1 MSEFNFERDIA
12 PERNTFGFTARESA
26 FANAK
31 ADQQIMP
38 QLDLMI
44 KLRGQLR
51 QERAAD
57 LAYEASI
64 FDFKQRKRML
74 RDERE
79 ADQRAEDLLGQIQM
93 TMEDDQLN
101 PFERQEQLSLIQLQ
115 NADTFA
121 NSKVAQQSLLAAGS
135 FIGSQMQQ
143 RNEKLSRRIRRKDER
158 KRSADTTGLDANTIF
173 RMEAEEQVEDLRQS
187 YLDPDSAGGTNLTA
201 RERANLRNAGF
212 AVTKNIE
219 ERKKLEKKE
228 RESRESQIFN
238 NEVAIAE
245 TTLEQVKDL
254 LRQVA
259 VDKKL
264 AEDGNVD
271 FEASYGGLV
280 LPNGE
285 SLKVPDTGTDIAAA
299 LQKQL
304 QTIRSRTLQ
313 GIGAKRRKRNKFLM
327 GQDPKGTSTG
337 TSTGTAKG
345 TPTGT
350 STGTTTGTPTVTP
363 TGDPDPEKIMGG

>member
-12 PERNTFGFTARESA
+12 PERNTFGFTGTESA

-57 LAYEASI
+57 LAYETSI

-93 TMEDDQLN
+93 TVEDDQLN

-121 NSKVAQQSLLAAGS
+121 NSKVAQQSLLAAGR
-135 FIGSQMQQ
+135 FMGSQMQQ
-143 RNEKLSRRIRRKDER
+143 RNEKLSRKLKRKDER
-158 KRSADTTGLDANTIF
+158 RRAADTTGLDANTIF
-173 RMEAEEQVEDLRQS
+173 RMEADEQVEDLRQS
-187 YLDPDSAGGTNLTA
+187 YLDPDSAGGKNLTA

-219 ERKKLEKKE
+219 DRKKLEKKE

-245 TTLEQVKDL
+245 ATLEQIKEL
-254 LRQVA
+254 QRQVT
-259 VDKKL
+259 
-264 AEDGNVD
+264 AEKRAGDEANYNGIQTDLPDGSNITI
-271 FEASYGGLV
+271 
-280 LPNGE
+280 PNSGDV
-285 SLKVPDTGTDIAAA
+285 SDVAAA
-299 LQKQL
+299 IQSQLNKRRSETLKQ
-304 QTIRSRTLQ
+304 
-313 GIGAKRRKRNKFLM
+313 IGEKRRKRNRFL
-327 GQDPKGTSTG
+327 GREDSTKKDPKNTG
-337 TSTGTAKG
+337 GSN
-345 TPTGT
+345 
-350 STGTTTGTPTVTP
+350 S
-363 TGDPDPEKIMGG
+363 DPDLEDIMGG

>member
-12 PERNTFGFTARESA
+12 PERNTFGFTGTESA

-57 LAYEASI
+57 LAYETSI
-64 FDFKQRKRML
+64 FEFKQRKRTL

-79 ADQRAEDLLGQIQM
+79 ADQRADDLLGQIQM

-121 NSKVAQQSLLAAGS
+121 NSKVAQQSLLAAGR

-143 RNEKLSRRIRRKDER
+143 RNEKLSRRLKRKDER

-187 YLDPDSAGGTNLTA
+187 YLDPDSAGGKNLTA

-219 ERKKLEKKE
+219 ERKKQEKKE
-228 RESRESQIFN
+228 RESREAQIFN

-259 VDKKL
+259 TDKKL
-264 AEDGNVD
+264 DEDGD
-271 FEASYGGLV
+271 ISWEATYGDLE
-280 LPNGE
+280 LPNGQT
-285 SLKVPDTGTDIAAA
+285 LKVPETGTGGDIAAA

-304 QTIRSRTLQ
+304 QTIRSQTLQ
-313 GIGAKRRKRNKFLM
+313 GIGQKRRKRNKFLI
-327 GQDPKGTSTG
+327 GKDPKDPDPNNSTS
-337 TSTGTAKG
+337 S
-345 TPTGT
+345 
-350 STGTTTGTPTVTP
+350 
-363 TGDPDPEKIMGG
+363 TGDPDLENIMGG

>member
-12 PERNTFGFTARESA
+12 PERNTFGFTGTESA

-57 LAYEASI
+57 LAYETSI
-64 FDFKQRKRML
+64 FEFKQRKKTL

-79 ADQRAEDLLGQIQM
+79 ADQRADDLLGQIQM
-93 TMEDDQLN
+93 TVEDDQLN

-121 NSKVAQQSLLAAGS
+121 NSKVAQQSLLAAGR

-143 RNEKLSRRIRRKDER
+143 RNEKLSRRLKRKDEQ

-187 YLDPDSAGGTNLTA
+187 YLDPDSAGGKNLTA
-201 RERANLRNAGF
+201 REKANLRNAGF

-219 ERKKLEKKE
+219 ERKKQEKKE
-228 RESRESQIFN
+228 RESRDAQIFN

-259 VDKKL
+259 TDKKL
-264 AEDGNVD
+264 DEDGEISW
-271 FEASYGGLV
+271 EATYGDLE

-285 SLKVPDTGTDIAAA
+285 SLKVPETGDVAAA

-313 GIGAKRRKRNKFLM
+313 SIGQKRRKRNKFLT
-327 GQDPKGTSTG
+327 GADPKDP
-337 TSTGTAKG
+337 KPDPNNP
-345 TPTGT
+345 TP
-350 STGTTTGTPTVTP
+350 S
-363 TGDPDPEKIMGG
+363 TGDPDLENIIGG

>member
-12 PERNTFGFTARESA
+12 PERNTFGFTGTEAA

-57 LAYEASI
+57 LAYETSI
-64 FDFKQRKRML
+64 FEFKQRKRTL
-74 RDERE
+74 RDQRE

-101 PFERQEQLSLIQLQ
+101 PFERQEQLSLIELQ

-121 NSKVAQQSLLAAGS
+121 NSKVAQQSLLAAGR
-135 FIGSQMQQ
+135 FIGSQMQK
-143 RNEKLSRRIRRKDER
+143 RREKLSRKIRSEDER

-173 RMEAEEQVEDLRQS
+173 RMEADEQVEDLRQS
-187 YLDPDSAGGTNLTA
+187 YLDPDSAGGEKLTA

-212 AVTKNIE
+212 AVTKNIAALE
-219 ERKKLEKKE
+219 AQEKKE
-228 RESRESQIFN
+228 RESREFQIFN

-264 AEDGNVD
+264 AEDGTVD
-271 FEASYGGLV
+271 FEATYDGLE

-285 SLKVPDTGTDIAAA
+285 SLKVPETGDIAAA

-313 GIGAKRRKRNKFLM
+313 GIGQKRRKRNKFLM
-327 GQDPKGTSTG
+327 GKD
-337 TSTGTAKG
+337 
-345 TPTGT
+345 PTGT
-350 STGTTTGTPTVTP
+350 TTGTTTGTPTVTP
-363 TGDPDPEKIMGG
+363 TGNPDLEDILGG

>member
-12 PERNTFGFTARESA
+12 PERNTFGFTGTESA

-57 LAYEASI
+57 LAYETSI

-93 TMEDDQLN
+93 TVEDDQLN

-121 NSKVAQQSLLAAGS
+121 NSKVAQQSLLAAGRYL
-135 FIGSQMQQ
+135 GSQMQQ
-143 RNEKLSRRIRRKDER
+143 RNEKLSRNLRRKEER
-158 KRSADTTGLDANTIF
+158 RRAADTTGLDANTIF
-173 RMEAEEQVEDLRQS
+173 RMESEEQVEDLRQS
-187 YLDPDSAGGTNLTA
+187 YRDPDSAGGKKLTA

-219 ERKKLEKKE
+219 DREKQEKKE

-264 AEDGNVD
+264 NEDSNVD
-271 FEASYGGLV
+271 FEASYGGLI

-285 SLKVPDTGTDIAAA
+285 SLKVPENVSDVAAA

-304 QTIRSRTLQ
+304 QTIRSNTLRD
-313 GIGAKRRKRNKFLM
+313 IGQKRRKRNKFLM
-327 GQDPKGTSTG
+327 GND
-337 TSTGTAKG
+337 
-345 TPTGT
+345 PTGT
-350 STGTTTGTPTVTP
+350 PTGTPTVTP
-363 TGDPDPEKIMGG
+363 TGDPDPEDIMGS